1 MMAGVTA
8 VASVFDDQDGRPPS
22 EGLMGKPADDG
33 IAGSTRCS
41 TGAAPRVRVGA
52 QAEDLSFRCAQVLT
66 DRGQAQLVQAG
77 EGREV
82 WWREGRIQRSRGLSK
97 MGSVVTSIFLGDL
110 DFLVH

>member
-33 IAGSTRCS
+33 IAGNTRCS
-41 TGAAPRVRVGA
+41 TGAAPGVRGGDL
-52 QAEDLSFRCAQVLT
+52 AEDLSFRCAQVLT
-66 DRGQAQLVQAG
+66 DRGQAQLLQAG

-82 WWREGRIQRSRGLSK
+82 WWREGRIEQRRGLSR
-97 MGSVVTSIFLGDL
+97 MFVW
-110 DFLVH
+110 